1 MFIHKAFTFSI
12 VLAAC
17 LPASP
22 VAAQPQDIV
31 VTAQP
36 SVIIEWAARVGGDI
50 GRHMAF
56 PREALGQDV
65 GGGVVRVQFRG
76 SETGKPSDVMIKTSS
91 GSRQLDAA
99 GARAVR
105 RIATLNPLPDGIAPD
120 QKYEAVLLF
129 AASEQDRDRQFAILK
144 ADAVRQNQRLAERRA
159 GLASAP
165 ILIAVGR

>member
-36 SVIIEWAARVGGDI
+36 SVITQWATRVGGDI

-56 PREALGQDV
+56 PREALGREI

-105 RIATLNPLPDGIAPD
+105 RISTLNPLPDGISPD
-120 QKYEAVLLF
+120 QEYEAVLLF
-129 AASEQDRDRQFAILK
+129 ATNEQDHDRQIAVLK
-144 ADAVRQNQRLAERRA
+144 ADSARHNQRLAERRA
-159 GLASAP
+159 GVASAP